1 MNDRNDIK
9 VVAIEEEMQSAYLD
23 YAMSVI
29 VARALPDVRDGL
41 KPVHRRI
48 IFAMNEAGN
57 QYSKPF
63 RKSARVVGEVMG
75 KYHPHGD
82 AAIYE
87 TMVRLAQWF
96 SMRIPLVEGQG
107 NFGSMDGD
115 MAAAARYTE
124 ARLSKISEALV
135 TDIDYD
141 TVNFV
146 PNYDN
151 SLKEPSVL
159 PARFPN
165 LLVNGSNGIA
175 VGMATYI
182 PTHNLGEVID
192 ACCAVLD
199 NPDIKL
205 DELMNKY
212 IYGPDFPTGGIILG
226 IDGIKKAFKTGAGA
240 VLVRSKTQV
249 VNNGRH
255 DSIIV
260 TEIPYQVNK
269 ARLVER
275 IAELV
280 KNKTIE
286 DISDI
291 RDESNKDGVRLVIE
305 LKKGAIGD
313 VVLNQLFKY
322 TQLQVNISY
331 NMLALVKNKPLRLSL
346 REIIDNFIDFR
357 KEVVTRRCK
366 YLLNQNRNKA
376 HVLIGFCIALN
387 NIDKVISIVKSASDK
402 NEAKFNLMTEALNVG
417 DLNPMLQLTEDEQ
430 FNNSMYQFTDSQS
443 SSILE
448 MKLNKL
454 TNLEKGKIQ
463 EELQNVANDIKELLS
478 ILSSKEKVKEI
489 IKQEMLEMKGKFNTP
504 RLTQIEYNY
513 EDIADDDLIQ
523 SEDMVI
529 TYTDSGYIKRVPLDT
544 YRMQKRGGRGKNGMN
559 TKEDDLLKDVIIAN
573 THDEILCFSTVGK
586 VYKLKV
592 YKLPLCNSESIGRAL
607 VNVLPLDEKE
617 TLSNILVLQNNNN
630 FENKTLVFV
639 TSFGNVRRNKFS
651 DFFNIQANGK
661 RAIKLEENEKLI
673 NILLANEDDDL
684 FIATKNGLCNR
695 FPVSAIR
702 VFASRDSNGIR
713 GIKLK
718 DNDKVISASL
728 LYKSCIESIEERDAY
743 FKVASTLR
751 NRINAIRSGSNDSSS
766 NISELNTN
774 DRMYTLA
781 MNEKFIL
788 TVTSKGFGQLASFYD
803 YRQIS
808 RGTQGCQNMTLGNKN
823 GTVVASFPVNRDDQ
837 IMLLTN
843 TGRILRCS
851 VSEIRITRRGAKGV
865 ILFRLNDEISENE
878 NEELVT
884 SVSRIA

>member
-1 MNDRNDIK
+1 MNDKNNIK

-29 VARALPDVRDGL
+29 VSRALPDVRDGL

-48 IFAMNEAGN
+48 IFAMNEVGN
-57 QYSKPF
+57 QWSKPF

-82 AAIYE
+82 AAIYD

-96 SMRIPLVEGQG
+96 SMRIPLVDGQG

-135 TDIDYD
+135 ADIDYD

-192 ACCAVLD
+192 ACCAVLY
-199 NPDIKL
+199 NPDITL
-205 DELMNKY
+205 DELINKY
-212 IYGPDFPTGGIILG
+212 IHGPDFPTGGIILG

-240 VLVRSKTQV
+240 VLVRSQTQII
-249 VNNGRH
+249 NNGRH

-260 TEIPYQVNK
+260 TEIPFQVNK

-305 LKKGAIGD
+305 LKKGAVGEI
-313 VVLNQLFKY
+313 VLNQLFKY
-322 TQLQVNISY
+322 TPLQSNISY

-346 REIIDNFIDFR
+346 REIIDNFLDFR
-357 KEVVTRRCK
+357 KEVITRRCK
-366 YLLNQNRNKA
+366 YLLNQNKDKA

-402 NEAKFNLMTEALNVG
+402 NEAKFNLMTEALDVG

-430 FNNSMYQFTDSQS
+430 SNNSLYKFTDAQS

-448 MKLNKL
+448 LKLNKL

-463 EELQNVANDIKELLS
+463 EELHNVADDIKELLS

-489 IKQEMLEMKGKFNTP
+489 IKQEMLEVKEKFNTP
-504 RLTQIEYNY
+504 RLTKIEYNY
-513 EDIADDDLIQ
+513 EDIDDEDLIQ
-523 SEDMVI
+523 KEDMVI
-529 TYTDSGYIKRVPLDT
+529 IYTISGYIKRAPLDN
-544 YRMQKRGGRGKNGMN
+544 YKMQRRGGRGKNCMD
-559 TKEDDLLKDVIIAN
+559 TKDTDLVKDVIVAN
-573 THDEILCFSTVGK
+573 THDDLLCFSTMGK
-586 VYKLKV
+586 VYKMKV
-592 YKLPLCNSESIGRAL
+592 YKLPLCNGGSGGRAL
-607 VNVLPLDEKE
+607 INLLPLDENEKI
-617 TLSNILVLQNNNN
+617 SNVLVIPNNDNDLQ
-630 FENKTLVFV
+630 NKTLVFV

-651 DFFNIQANGK
+651 DFCNIQANGK
-661 RAIKLEENEKLI
+661 RAIKLDENEILI

-684 FIATKNGLCNR
+684 FIATKNGICNR

-702 VFASRDSNGIR
+702 VFASRDSNGVR

-718 DNDKVISASL
+718 DNDEVISASL
-728 LYKSCIESIEERDAY
+728 LYKSDIESIEERDMY
-743 FKVASTLR
+743 FKVVSELR
-751 NRINAIRSGSNDSSS
+751 S
-766 NISELNTN
+766 NIDKLNPN
-774 DRMYTLA
+774 DRMSKLA
-781 MNEKFIL
+781 IDEKFIL

-808 RGTQGCQNMTLGNKN
+808 RGTQGCQNMTLSDKN
-823 GTVVASFPVNRDDQ
+823 GTVVASFPVSREDQ

-843 TGRILRCS
+843 TGRILRCG

-865 ILFRLNDEISENE
+865 ILFRLNDEVSDSK
-878 NEELVT
+878 NEELIT
-884 SVSRIA
+884 AVSRIDNDNSTADDDTI